1 MRANNV
7 WNGIGRLGKD
17 PEIRHSGSNKY
28 ATFTLAVTKSKTET
42 NWFNCTA
49 WNNLADLAEKYLR
62 KGSHIAITGPIDI
75 RQQDG
80 KTYVNVTVEGM
91 EFLSTEARDV
101 AEPRA
106 EERQPELVSVSS
118 TKKRNTKEEEPA
130 LPPF

>member
-49 WNNLADLAEKYLR
+49 WNNLADLVERYLK

-80 KTYVNVTVEGM
+80 KTYVNVTVEGI
-91 EFLSTEARDV
+91 EFLSTEAKDV
-101 AEPRA
+101 APRS
-106 EERQPELVSVSS
+106 EERQPELISVAP
-118 TKKRNTKEEEPA
+118 TKKRNTKEEELA

>member
-49 WNNLADLAEKYLR
+49 WNNLADLVERYLK

-91 EFLSTEARDV
+91 EFLSTEAKDIT
-101 AEPRA
+101 PKA
-106 EERQPELVSVSS
+106 EERQQELVSVAP